1 MLSLLLLAVFTVS
14 AFILQDFIFALRNN
28 GFRYRL
34 GYRLLRF
41 RHSLARRFSVFADR
55 CWTELR
61 WLGTRLASE
70 AGTYY
75 TWMQGL
81 GITNLTTT
89 FTHSL
94 GFNGTNLVARILM
107 KGNVGATQTA
117 GLQVVGVSTNTIT
130 VAPMLA
136 STLITFDLEVQLI
149 HSLIS

>member
-1 MLSLLLLAVFTVS
+1 MQTLLLLALLVT
-14 AFILQDFIFALRNN
+14 AWMTQDFIFALRDD

-34 GYRLLRF
+34 GYRLLQL
-41 RHSLARRFSVFADR
+41 RHSLARTINHIVERTAA
-55 CWTELR
+55 ELH
-61 WLGTRLASE
+61 WLGTRLISQ

-81 GITNLTTT
+81 GVTNITTT

-130 VAPMLA
+130 IAPMLA
-136 STLITFDLEVQLI
+136 STLITFDLEVQLV